1 VITLYSNKSDGSVFK
16 DVCEVSSDSGKL
28 FYHQNLDTTQNIN
41 KFSKIEQKVEDLEEN
56 FYKSFNLLEQ
66 KCDALKDQVTRIT
79 RTIEEEKVTRESYV
93 IKKNEEIKNI
103 DNKMMGCFYDQHEKI
118 RLIEE
123 NIYTK
128 LENLFNKIENETKT
142 DNEQNKKNLELLK
155 EYFDLEFS
163 KCIEKTDLESDNREK
178 IISNLI
184 QQMNNEFENVH
195 NNVNKLLIQVANETQ
210 QREENEE
217 KILNTLKDVMK
228 NIKNELDFEKK
239 KK

>member
-1 VITLYSNKSDGSVFK
+1 
-16 DVCEVSSDSGKL
+16 
-28 FYHQNLDTTQNIN
+28 
-41 KFSKIEQKVEDLEEN
+41 
-56 FYKSFNLLEQ
+56 
-66 KCDALKDQVTRIT
+66 
-79 RTIEEEKVTRESYV
+79 
-93 IKKNEEIKNI
+93 
-103 DNKMMGCFYDQHEKI
+103 MGCFYDQHEKI

-163 KCIEKTDLESDNREK
+163 KSIEKTDLESDNREK

-195 NNVNKLLIQVANETQ
+195 NNVN
-210 QREENEE
+210 
-217 KILNTLKDVMK
+217 
-228 NIKNELDFEKK
+228 
-239 KK
+239 

>member
-1 VITLYSNKSDGSVFK
+1 
-16 DVCEVSSDSGKL
+16 
-28 FYHQNLDTTQNIN
+28 
-41 KFSKIEQKVEDLEEN
+41 
-56 FYKSFNLLEQ
+56 
-66 KCDALKDQVTRIT
+66 VTRIT